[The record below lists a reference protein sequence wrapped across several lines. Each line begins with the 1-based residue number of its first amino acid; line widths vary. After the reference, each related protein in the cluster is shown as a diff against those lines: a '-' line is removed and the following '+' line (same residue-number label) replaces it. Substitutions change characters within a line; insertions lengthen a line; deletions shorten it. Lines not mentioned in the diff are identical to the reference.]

1 MLSLLFLGG
10 ALLLIGDLFAEWG
23 GPGMGVL
30 GVAALLLYPTAFFLA
45 AFYTESL
52 FLLLSAASLWGARR
66 GRWIIAGAAGF
77 AACLTRLNGFLLAPA
92 MAVSAISARRGADAR
107 LEVRLGRGRSRHPGR
122 RGRLPGLSLATLGRS
137 ASLRAQQGGRVGAAS
152 RAGLGSGPQRLRRLS
167 SATCARRAAGGKLML
182 FAEVASTLLFVALTV
197 AVFRRGL
204 IAEGVFVGGT
214 LLLLLFSGTL
224 DGIHRYVLVLF
235 PCFLPL
241 AQSLRARP
249 ALAFAYAFGGAGF
262 GIVFLHRFV
271 HWIHVG

>member
-1 MLSLLFLGG
+1 
-10 ALLLIGDLFAEWG
+10 
-23 GPGMGVL
+23 
-30 GVAALLLYPTAFFLA
+30 
-45 AFYTESL
+45 
-52 FLLLSAASLWGARR
+52 
-66 GRWIIAGAAGF
+66 
-77 AACLTRLNGFLLAPA
+77 
-92 MAVSAISARRGADAR
+92 
-107 LEVRLGRGRSRHPGR
+107 
-122 RGRLPGLSLATLGRS
+122 
-137 ASLRAQQGGRVGAAS
+137 
-152 RAGLGSGPQRLRRLS
+152 
-167 SATCARRAAGGKLML
+167 ML

-249 ALAFAYAFGGAGF
+249 TLAFAYAFGGAGF
-262 GIVFLHRFV
+262 GMVFLHRFV